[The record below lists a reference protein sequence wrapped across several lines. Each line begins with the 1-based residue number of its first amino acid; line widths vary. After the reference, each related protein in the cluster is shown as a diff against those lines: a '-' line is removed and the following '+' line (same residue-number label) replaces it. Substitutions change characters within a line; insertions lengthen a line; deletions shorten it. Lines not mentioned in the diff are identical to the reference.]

1 MATTTATSHM
11 EAPTAGVLQAAFY
24 PLSSLW
30 SHLPQGSDPTDL
42 RAHCFAKS
50 KAAAAR
56 WSGSEKKIARVRQQE
71 LNTKRRSKATL
82 LGVFAVAVAVEA
94 KEAAEDET
102 FEEYN
107 GEEFGEEDYAV
118 EDCEKHDGGLTEEN
132 D

>member
-1 MATTTATSHM
+1 M
-11 EAPTAGVLQAAFY
+11 EAPTAGVPQAAFY

-30 SHLPQGSDPTDL
+30 SQLPQGSDPTDL
-42 RAHCFAKS
+42 REHCFAKS

-56 WSGSEKKIARVRQQE
+56 WSGSEKETARVRQQE
-71 LNTKRRSKATL
+71 LNTKRRNKATL
-82 LGVFAVAVAVEA
+82 LGVFDVVVAVEE

-118 EDCEKHDGGLTEEN
+118 KDHEEHDSGLTKE
-132 D
+132 DD

>member
-1 MATTTATSHM
+1 MATTDTNQGTKPTSTTLR
-11 EAPTAGVLQAAFY
+11 APFCR
-24 PLSSLW
+24 PSSLW
-30 SHLPQGSDPTDL
+30 SQLPQGSDPTDL
-42 RAHCFAKS
+42 REHCFAKS

-71 LNTKRRSKATL
+71 LNTKRRNKATL
-82 LGVFAVAVAVEA
+82 LGVFAVVVAVEE

-107 GEEFGEEDYAV
+107 EEDFGEEDYAV
-118 EDCEKHDGGLTEEN
+118 EDHEEHNSGLAEET